1 MEDRLTTYLW
11 IQTFQHRR
19 HFERYLEILKANFPQ
34 DEIEPSYKSHISLI
48 FRLLERE
55 EVAIPEAMY
64 YENCKLGNTTA
75 AGAKY
80 CLVQLKSATVWY
92 GSMCT
97 LSCFIKQAERG
108 QLEARSIASP
118 CMFFRVIVTA
128 VEQFVSILL
137 ECNNESAVGKNSV

>member
-34 DEIEPSYKSHISLI
+34 DEIEPRYKSHISLI

-64 YENCKLGNTTA
+64 YESCKLGNTTA

-80 CLVQLKSATVWY
+80 CLVQLKSAMS
-92 GSMCT
+92 G
-97 LSCFIKQAERG
+97 
-108 QLEARSIASP
+108 LE
-118 CMFFRVIVTA
+118 F
-128 VEQFVSILL
+128 
-137 ECNNESAVGKNSV
+137 